1 MRYKGGFNTYGVSIG
16 VLIVNK
22 PFPRPP
28 GDAGNATTFDFP
40 VRYRVVKEST
50 GDRHRK
56 GDPALLEPFIKAAK
70 ELEAE
75 GVKAICTTCGFLGVF
90 QRELAAAISV
100 PVFASSLLQI
110 PMISRMLRPDQKV
123 GILTADAS
131 NFGERLLEGVGAKGV
146 PVVVRGLED
155 KQEFREGI
163 LVGRDWLDVRQVE
176 QEVVSAAKEMD
187 VEKAAVEVA
196 AVGRK
201 MLAEEP
207 SIGAFVME
215 SACLPPYSKA
225 LRDATGLPVFDFI
238 TLINWVYSAVVQRTY
253 AGYL

>member
-1 MRYKGGFNTYGVSIG
+1 MRYKGGYNTYGISIG

-40 VRYRVVKEST
+40 ARYRVVKEST

-56 GDPALLEPFIKAAK
+56 ADPALLEPFIKAAK

-176 QEVVSAAKEMD
+176 QEVVSAAKEM
-187 VEKAAVEVA
+187 VE
-196 AVGRK
+196 RN
-201 MLAEEP
+201 P
-207 SIGAFVME
+207 DIGAMLLE
-215 SACLPPYSKA
+215 CGNLPPYSKA
-225 LRDATGLPVFDFI
+225 VQDAIGMPVFDFV
-238 TLINWVYSAVVQRTY
+238 TQVRWVYSALVQREY
-253 AGYL
+253 QGYL

>member
-176 QEVVSAAKEMD
+176 QEVVSAAKEM
-187 VEKAAVEVA
+187 VE
-196 AVGRK
+196 RN
-201 MLAEEP
+201 P
-207 SIGAFVME
+207 DIGAMLLE
-215 SACLPPYSKA
+215 CGNLPPYSKA
-225 LRDATGLPVFDFI
+225 VQDAIGMPVFDFV
-238 TLINWVYSAVVQRTY
+238 TQVRWVYSALVQREY
-253 AGYL
+253 QGYL